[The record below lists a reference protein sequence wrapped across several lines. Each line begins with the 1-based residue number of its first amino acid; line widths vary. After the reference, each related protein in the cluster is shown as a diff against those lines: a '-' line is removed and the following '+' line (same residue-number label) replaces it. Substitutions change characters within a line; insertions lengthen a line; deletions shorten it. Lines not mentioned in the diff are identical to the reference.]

1 LASPNVG
8 AEQPLTWSGKF
19 LPKAD
24 VYNKFVMVQKMQ
36 LFHIN
41 GLTYDFLYGIAKE
54 LEQKNCLL
62 LMGAG
67 PKANQPIVLRR
78 GSVPYRG
85 FLEGR
90 TRGDEYSLV
99 MHLSNIELKAP
110 DAKNETASTAVAE
123 TKSENA

>member
-1 LASPNVG
+1 M
-8 AEQPLTWSGKF
+8 
-19 LPKAD
+19 PKKD
-24 VYNKFVMVQKMQ
+24 VYNKFVMVQKLQ

-41 GLTYDFLYGIAKE
+41 GLTYDFLYGIAKD
-54 LEQKNCLL
+54 LERKDSLL

-90 TRGDEYSLV
+90 TKGDEYSLLL
-99 MHLSNIELKAP
+99 HLSNMELKAP
-110 DAKNETASTAVAE
+110 EEADETPASTGVAE
-123 TKSENA
+123 VK